1 MTDAELP
8 PLDEVT
14 TRWWDATREQLL
26 VVQHCDR
33 CDHTQHPPR
42 AVCIRC
48 GDPEH
53 LVWRPAGE
61 HGVVDACTVVERAAP
76 GHTAPYVVARVRL
89 ESGVLLLT
97 NVVTD
102 DPYDVA
108 VDDRVRLA
116 WRPLAD
122 GRALPVYQPDR
133 KA

>member
-1 MTDAELP
+1 MTDAEI
-8 PLDEVT
+8 PLGDEVT
-14 TRWWDATREQLL
+14 TPWWDATRQRRLT
-26 VVQHCDR
+26 VQACD
-33 CDHTQHPPR
+33 CGHHQHPPR

-48 GDPEH
+48 GSADG
-53 LVWRPAGE
+53 LSQADAGE
-61 HGVVDACTVVERAAP
+61 HGVVDSCTVVERPAP

-89 ESGVLLLT
+89 PSGVLLLS

-108 VDDRVRLA
+108 VGDRLRLA

-122 GRALPVYQPDR
+122 GRALPLFQPDR